1 MLYNLWSSCYFSSNH
16 PNRNVQVTWKII
28 HIVMLLPNNTR
39 RFNRYQH
46 WSRLGVSLF
55 RMEKLCQLKATELID
70 VKYEKNTP
78 FLSSIV
84 AMTRKNGYLPLRN
97 IKIIHVY
104 YLLYRKY
111 IHIWLTL
118 KTPSCV
124 VKFNR
129 LLSSPLYTFYLYH
142 QGFYKAPFYFLNQLL
157 IAISVQPL
165 LLHHYSSPNSQTSLH
180 SRLSPSC
187 E

>member
-142 QGFYKAPFYFLNQLL
+142 QGFYKAPFYLLNQLL

>member
-16 PNRNVQVTWKII
+16 PNRNVQVSWKII
-28 HIVMLLPNNTR
+28 HIAMLLPNNTR

-129 LLSSPLYTFYLYH
+129 LHSSPLYTSYLYH
-142 QGFYKAPFYFLNQLL
+142 QGFYKAPFYFLN
-157 IAISVQPL
+157 
-165 LLHHYSSPNSQTSLH
+165 
-180 SRLSPSC
+180 
-187 E
+187 